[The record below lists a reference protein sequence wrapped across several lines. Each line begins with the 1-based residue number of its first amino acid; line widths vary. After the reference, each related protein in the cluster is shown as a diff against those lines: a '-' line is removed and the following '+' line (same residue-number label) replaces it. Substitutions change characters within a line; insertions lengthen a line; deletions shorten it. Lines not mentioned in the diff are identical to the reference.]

1 MTIEIPQYGLRAYA
15 LFYSKHGSKEQFKQ
29 SDLDWIVSQSMKK
42 KIFAL
47 LLNAGW
53 IRKASRD
60 SYTCVE
66 PENAV
71 KGLVDFRFYDIITKS
86 SKPYALTGMSAV
98 EVWSDFSYMQRGFE
112 KSPYFLKVLKK
123 DLPYWKSFFG
133 SNEIPFYLNEGS
145 TVGEYVVLIPAN
157 SLKKSSKDG
166 FSVEPLK
173 ETLKI
178 AKTNEMHSYAYKYMR
193 KKYGAS
199 AA

>member
-60 SYTCVE
+60 TYACVE
-66 PENAV
+66 PEKAV
-71 KGLVDFRFYDIITKS
+71 KGLVDFRFYDVIKKS
-86 SKPYALTGMSAV
+86 SKPYALTGLSAV
-98 EVWSDFSYMQRGFE
+98 EVWSDFSYVQRGFE

-133 SNEIPFYLNEGS
+133 SNELPFYLNEGS
-145 TVGEYVVLIPAN
+145 TVGEYVVLIPVD
-157 SLKKSSKDG
+157 SFKKFSKDG
-166 FSVEPLK
+166 FFVEPLR
-173 ETLKI
+173 EALKI
-178 AKTNEMHSYAYKYMR
+178 AKANEMYSYAYKYMR
-193 KKYGAS
+193 KKYG
-199 AA
+199 